1 MWERT
6 NVAISQHACLNIG
19 APMYGPFSD
28 DWIALQ
34 CMDGPSIG
42 TLSIHR
48 RSIYR
53 NAIHTLEVHT
63 LECYPYIEAQMYGW
77 SIHWNAIHTSE
88 VRCMDSVLMYGPSNL
103 WTLQWSPTWIFFRL
117 PKLRLMD
124 RLHPPEK
131 CYIFVGSKPS
141 LKLPLLPTIKPHSN
155 LLRSPLFTEIKLFV
169 NMT

>member
-1 MWERT
+1 MSTVSIKSKKIKIEDQLSVPVGNIKKIIAWLLKNWSYCLVSTWFVDDAEQMRRKRWKMWERT

-53 NAIHTLEVHT
+53 NAIHH
-63 LECYPYIEAQMYGW
+63 W
-77 SIHWNAIHTSE
+77 RSIHRNAIHTSE
-88 VRCMDSVLMYGPSNL
+88 LRCMDPQMYGPSNGR
-103 WTLQWSPTWIFFRL
+103 RL
-117 PKLRLMD
+117 
-124 RLHPPEK
+124 
-131 CYIFVGSKPS
+131 GSFS
-141 LKLPLLPTIKPHSN
+141 GC
-155 LLRSPLFTEIKLFV
+155 RG
-169 NMT
+169 